1 MKKIFIFDNGF
12 YFCEDGRQNNSFFFS
27 ADVYL
32 SAFII
37 GTRILSIHTDKGWY
51 EINLEKE
58 NFTVFN
64 HVNHWW
70 ITGTPNKK
78 LEKGD
83 LTA

>member
-1 MKKIFIFDNGF
+1 MKRIFIFDNGF
-12 YFCEDGRQNNSFFFS
+12 YFCEDGRRNGSFFN

-32 SAFII
+32 SAFIV
-37 GTRILSIHTDKGWY
+37 GRRTLSIHTDKGRY

-58 NFTVFN
+58 NFAVFN

-70 ITGTPNKK
+70 ITGVPNKK

-83 LTA
+83 LEA